1 MDVKVRSYTR
11 KGKNGK
17 TYTVKA
23 HTRKARK
30 GASLQVDVTSASSKP
45 QAGEELKAKRMS
57 RQEALEFE
65 KARKEAEELRAK
77 YPGMTWKQIQEHE
90 AKLAEMRK
98 TRGAL
103 NIPKPITPNK
113 PAEQSTYRPKP
124 KPQPRKEVQVNRMS
138 QKEMEDFQ
146 HKQDMARWPEWRK
159 KKYYAEH
166 PAEGTNVPKVRKPK
180 VKKESFL
187 SRLEKKI
194 NNKYEELLARE
205 RNYKKGRR

>member
-17 TYTVKA
+17 TYIVKA

-30 GASLQVDVTSASSKP
+30 GASSQVDVTSASSKP
-45 QAGEELKAKRMS
+45 QAGEELEAKRMS

-65 KARKEAEELRAK
+65 KARKEADELRAK

-90 AKLAEMRK
+90 AQLAEMRK
-98 TRGAL
+98 TREAL
-103 NIPKPITPNK
+103 NIPKPTTSSK
-113 PAEQSTYRPKP
+113 PAVQATSNPKP

-138 QKEMEDFQ
+138 QKEMEDLRR
-146 HKQDMARWPEWRK
+146 KQDMARWPEWRK

-166 PAEGTNVPKVRKPK
+166 PAEMTNGKVRKPK

-194 NNKYEELLARE
+194 DNKYEELLARE